1 VQGIPNKR
9 WLIVAGIAVALAVAA
24 ALVWSPSEP
33 EYHGKPL
40 RFWLQ
45 AFDPTYRSKPPGYST
60 NAMDEGPTRDE
71 AETAIRAIGTN
82 ALPSLLRMI
91 AYHPNPLE
99 IKLRL
104 LILKLPSILRV
115 QPTYLNPNSEAL
127 MAFYTLGTN
136 AGPAVPQLIEICNR
150 ESDQNTRFWVLAA
163 LGSIG
168 PPAKAAIP
176 MLLGIASGTN
186 SHLREGAVV
195 VLGDIHSDAAD
206 VVPTLILCLGDPDPK
221 IRLDSVLSLQKFG
234 EDAKLAGPALLE
246 LLRDPKRR
254 AGPVYAFK
262 GSPGA
267 HGQSPSVG
275 EMATNA
281 LWEVDPALARKAG
294 MADRW

>member
-1 VQGIPNKR
+1 MQGIPNKR
-9 WLIVAGIAVALAVAA
+9 WLIVAGIGVALAVAG

-33 EYHGKPL
+33 EYHDKPL

-45 AFDPTYRSKPPGYST
+45 AFDPNYRSKPPGYST
-60 NAMDEGPTRDE
+60 NATDEGPTRDE
-71 AETAIRAIGTN
+71 AETVIRAIGTN
-82 ALPSLLRMI
+82 ALPTLLRMI
-91 AYHPNPLE
+91 AYHLNPLE

-104 LILKLPSILRV
+104 LILRLPSILRV
-115 QPTYLNPNSEAL
+115 QPTNPNPNSEAL

-136 AGPAVPQLIEICNR
+136 AGPAVPQLIEICDR
-150 ESDQNTRFWVLAA
+150 ESDRNTRNWVLTA
-163 LGSIG
+163 LGEIG

-176 MLLGIASGTN
+176 MLLSIASSTN
-186 SHLREGAVV
+186 AQWRERAVID
-195 VLGDIHSDAAD
+195 LGDIHSDPAD

-246 LLRDPKRR
+246 LARGPKRSV
-254 AGPVYAFK
+254 GPNYGFK
-262 GSPGA
+262 GPPGT
-267 HGQSPSVG
+267 HVRISTVG